1 MTKKLITLLLA
12 LLLAFS
18 LTACNGGIPAGSPE
32 HTSALMT
39 AEVKSDVTQAPGDSV
54 KPTAEPTE

>member
-18 LTACNGGIPAGSPE
+18 LTACNGGLPAGSPE
-32 HTSALMT
+32 HTSSPNDRGS
-39 AEVKSDVTQAPGDSV
+39 K
-54 KPTAEPTE
+54 K